1 MAGEKKEIAMK
12 RIALLLTL
20 AVTLMIAGCVP
31 SLNPLYTEKDLLFDK
46 ALVGVWSDNDDSK
59 ETWAFERSGEKGYK
73 LVYSADGKA
82 GEFEVY
88 LLKLGET
95 LFLDLYP
102 DDAAFKEIN
111 RNDFYKSHFLPTHT
125 FAKVT
130 QIEPSL
136 QMAFL
141 NPDWLKEFLEQS
153 PKAIGHE
160 KTGDRIVL
168 TASTKELQKFV
179 LDHVSTK
186 NAFGDEPS
194 NLKRIKSK
202 P

>member
-1 MAGEKKEIAMK
+1 MK

-20 AVTLMIAGCVP
+20 ALTLMIAGCVP
-31 SLNPLYTEKDLLFDK
+31 SLHPLYTEKDLFFEN
-46 ALVGVWSDNDDSK
+46 ALVGVWAESDDSR

-73 LVYSADGKA
+73 LVYTGDGKT
-82 GEFEVY
+82 GEFEAH
-88 LLKLGET
+88 LLKLGDT
-95 LFLDLYP
+95 MFLDLYP
-102 DDAAFKEIN
+102 DDAGLKELN

-130 QIEPSL
+130 QIEPAL

-141 NPDWLKEFLEQS
+141 NPDWLKELLEKNA
-153 PKAIGHE
+153 KAIRHE
-160 KTGDRIVL
+160 KVGDRIVL
-168 TASTKELQKFV
+168 TASTDELQKFV
-179 LDHVSTK
+179 LNHGNTK